1 MHLNSTPPAGT
12 GRDVS
17 GGPFRPTSQVGCGHT
32 RRPSPLSPRPR
43 PRSRCERRRAMRLRV
58 CCACGVLRGPIAY
71 ANLRLPAS
79 FADMK
84 GREIGP
90 VAGLPTRP
98 TFTGSV
104 MPMAMG
110 AFILQASVGLRAS
123 VPALVASSG
132 LFAKLILLLLLGIS
146 VYTWAIIVERLRLYV
161 RVQREDRDCLAAF
174 RAARGEDPPAE
185 RYPAS
190 VLSRLARVGE
200 RALAEP
206 AGVGS
211 TPSTRYDRAQ
221 RAMERAAGD
230 ELARLEQHVGFLAT
244 AGSVSPFIG
253 LMGTVWGVMSA
264 FLSIGAQGSASLVVV
279 APGIAEA
286 LITTVAGLAAA
297 IPAVVGYNHLLTRL
311 RVIHSTS
318 STFVTEY
325 LDRRTGGPV
334 A

>member
-1 MHLNSTPPAGT
+1 M
-12 GRDVS
+12 V
-17 GGPFRPTSQVGCGHT
+17 
-32 RRPSPLSPRPR
+32 
-43 PRSRCERRRAMRLRV
+43 
-58 CCACGVLRGPIAY
+58 
-71 ANLRLPAS
+71 
-79 FADMK
+79 
-84 GREIGP
+84 
-90 VAGLPTRP
+90 
-98 TFTGSV
+98 
-104 MPMAMG
+104 
-110 AFILQASVGLRAS
+110 AFILQAGVGLRAS

-132 LFAKLILLLLLGIS
+132 LFAKFILLLLLGIS

-161 RVQREDRDCLAAF
+161 RVQREDRDYLVAF
-174 RAARGEDPPAE
+174 RAARGEDPPAD
-185 RYPAS
+185 RHPSSLLA
-190 VLSRLARVGE
+190 RLARVGQ
-200 RALAEP
+200 RTLAEP
-206 AGVGS
+206 AGADAS
-211 TPSTRYDRAQ
+211 PTARYDRAQ

-311 RVIHSTS
+311 RVIGATG
-318 STFVTEY
+318 STFVSEY

>member
-1 MHLNSTPPAGT
+1 M
-12 GRDVS
+12 
-17 GGPFRPTSQVGCGHT
+17 
-32 RRPSPLSPRPR
+32 PS
-43 PRSRCERRRAMRLRV
+43 
-58 CCACGVLRGPIAY
+58 
-71 ANLRLPAS
+71 
-79 FADMK
+79 
-84 GREIGP
+84 
-90 VAGLPTRP
+90 
-98 TFTGSV
+98 
-104 MPMAMG
+104 G

-132 LFAKLILLLLLGIS
+132 LFAKFILLLLLGIS
-146 VYTWAIIVERLRLYV
+146 VYTWAIIVERLRLYL
-161 RVQREDRDCLAAF
+161 RVQRADREFLAAF
-174 RAARGEDPPAE
+174 RAARGDDPTAE
-185 RYPAS
+185 RHPSS
-190 VLSRLARVGE
+190 VLGRLARVGD
-200 RALAEP
+200 RSLAESRTADG
-206 AGVGS
+206 AGS
-211 TPSTRYDRAQ
+211 AMSYERAQ

-311 RVIHSTS
+311 RSISNAS

>member
-1 MHLNSTPPAGT
+1 MAGACLAGAPGAGPARLSIARALGKCAW
-12 GRDVS
+12 R
-17 GGPFRPTSQVGCGHT
+17 VG
-32 RRPSPLSPRPR
+32 
-43 PRSRCERRRAMRLRV
+43 V
-58 CCACGVLRGPIAY
+58 Y
-71 ANLRLPAS
+71 
-79 FADMK
+79 
-84 GREIGP
+84 
-90 VAGLPTRP
+90 AGLP
-98 TFTGSV
+98 V
-104 MPMAMG
+104 
-110 AFILQASVGLRAS
+110 FIL
-123 VPALVASSG
+123 ALA
-132 LFAKLILLLLLGIS
+132 IPNLLES
-146 VYTWAIIVERLRLYV
+146 R
-161 RVQREDRDCLAAF
+161 RDMPLAG
-174 RAARGEDPPAE
+174 AARGEDPPAN
-185 RYPAS
+185 RHPAS
-190 VLSRLARVGE
+190 VLGRLARVGE

-206 AGVGS
+206 AGAGS
-211 TPSTRYDRAQ
+211 TPTSCYERAQ

-311 RVIHSTS
+311 RVIS
-318 STFVTEY
+318 SNSATFVTEY